1 MMNKKKDDK
10 KIAKTGAPS
19 PKRLGRVG
27 DKLSDKERER
37 LELLQKADQ
46 VRGRQLTVDAG
57 GEIGTEDELKK
68 FALGQI
74 ENPPKKHEVYYAG
87 IQRLLR
93 KFLPKGKQNERL
105 RRIIYDEKNV
115 FLSRGR
121 KKDDR
126 GIRGA
131 DGRMG
136 YLADHQQALTEVIEW
151 ARTKQSMADLYKVFW
166 ALNEK
171 YGYGHQESEATSKA
185 FADAEAKSRVAK
197 GGA

>member
-1 MMNKKKDDK
+1 M
-10 KIAKTGAPS
+10 
-19 PKRLGRVG
+19 
-27 DKLSDKERER
+27 
-37 LELLQKADQ
+37 ELLQKADQ

-68 FALGQI
+68 FALGRI
-74 ENPPKKHEVYYAG
+74 GNPPGKHEVYYAG

-136 YLADHQQALTEVIEW
+136 YLGDHQQALTEVIEW

-166 ALNEK
+166 VLNEK
-171 YGYGHQESEATSKA
+171 HGYGYQESEATSKA
-185 FADAEAKSRVAK
+185 FAEAEVKNRIVK
-197 GGA
+197 RGA

>member
-1 MMNKKKDDK
+1 MMSKKKDDK
-10 KIAKTGAPS
+10 QSKKVTKTG
-19 PKRLGRVG
+19 
-27 DKLSDKERER
+27 KLSDKERER

-136 YLADHQQALTEVIEW
+136 YLGDHQQALTEVIEW

-171 YGYGHQESEATSKA
+171 HGYGHQESEATSKV
-185 FADAEAKSRVAK
+185 FAEAEAKSRK
-197 GGA
+197 PKMG